1 MDIRT
6 LTAAIVVDFE
16 AVPGANGV
24 VFPTEIGVATLYANK
39 SAYLR
44 PEAVWLPANPKWVG
58 HHESLRGACEE
69 GRPIRQVAE
78 KFIRFARGKV
88 LLSDACF
95 VDQPLLDMVLG
106 DDRYLVPR
114 LTPFFPAVETCAQA
128 LGISPA
134 ELNDWIHE
142 IDETR
147 GPPHRAGEDARVRAA
162 LIAKLV
168 ARASA

>member
-6 LTAAIVVDFE
+6 LSAAIVVDFE
-16 AVPGANGV
+16 AVPSSNGV
-24 VFPTEIGVATLYANK
+24 LFPTEIGVATLWTNN
-39 SAYLR
+39 SSYLR
-44 PEAVWLPANPKWVG
+44 PDPLWLPAKPKWVG
-58 HHESLRGACEE
+58 DHASLRGACEE
-69 GRPIRQVAE
+69 GRPIKLVAE
-78 KFIRFARGKV
+78 RFIRFARGKA

-106 DDRYLVPR
+106 DDRYSVHR
-114 LTPFFPAVETCAQA
+114 LIPFFPAVETVAQA
-128 LGISPA
+128 LSISPA
-134 ELNDWIHE
+134 ELNDWIRE

-162 LIAKLV
+162 LVAKLV